1 MNEGRRTFLFF
12 FPNRASDTVP
22 APLGEKAKLRGRP
35 SSHMINERVDQSVPS
50 RFVPCIWAGAW
61 VLSLT
66 FSLRFFSLPA
76 TFSLSPLLFLLPFPV
91 PATGKGIVCAPGVLS
106 FGIVG
111 PAESAVQP
119 ESPPFMQL
127 RWAWTSLRHGQFPSP
142 SQEPRGPQRHLVGAY
157 MPGHLQNTGHRG
169 VLVARETPE
178 AG

>member
-22 APLGEKAKLRGRP
+22 PPFGEKAKLRGRP

-66 FSLRFFSLPA
+66 FSLRFRPYLP
-76 TFSLSPLLFLLPFPV
+76 FFLSSSPLPV
-91 PATGKGIVCAPGVLS
+91 PAAGKDIVWVPGVLS

-111 PAESAVQP
+111 PTESAVQP

-127 RWAWTSLRHGQFPSP
+127 RWA
-142 SQEPRGPQRHLVGAY
+142 
-157 MPGHLQNTGHRG
+157 
-169 VLVARETPE
+169 
-178 AG
+178 